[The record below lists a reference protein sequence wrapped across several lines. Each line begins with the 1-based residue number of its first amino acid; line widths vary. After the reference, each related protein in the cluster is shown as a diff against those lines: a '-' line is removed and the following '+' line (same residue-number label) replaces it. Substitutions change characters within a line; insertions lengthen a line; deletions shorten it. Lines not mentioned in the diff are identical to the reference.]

1 MTPVQANE
9 WMRQN
14 MFPKY
19 VLGDIKLEGEIV
31 RPYNPEDSKVIREL
45 KSVK

>member
-1 MTPVQANE
+1 MTPVASNE

-19 VLGDIKLEGEIV
+19 VPGDIKVDGQIV
-31 RPYNPEDSKVIREL
+31 REYNPADSKVIRDL
-45 KSVK
+45 VAVK

>member
-1 MTPVQANE
+1 
-9 WMRQN
+9 

-19 VLGDIKLEGEIV
+19 VMGDKKLEGQIV
-31 RPYNPEDSKVIREL
+31 REYNPEDSKVIREL